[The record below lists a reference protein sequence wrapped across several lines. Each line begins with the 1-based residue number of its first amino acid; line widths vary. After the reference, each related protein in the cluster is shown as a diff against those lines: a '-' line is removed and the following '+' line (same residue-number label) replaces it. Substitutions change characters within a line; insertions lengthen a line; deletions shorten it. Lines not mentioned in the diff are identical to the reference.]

1 MPDQLRPFLAIFWS
15 GWTAT
20 WPTQLLALI
29 WIAWAVSWVVGS
41 FFSGRTEKRVMT
53 GDSLAFHLP
62 IIVGAVL
69 MTPWTAQ
76 ILGER
81 PLWNVGKGGIYFL
94 EVLTVAGTL
103 FTWWARIH
111 LGRFWSNAI
120 TRKED
125 HRVIDTGPY
134 GLVRH
139 PIYTGLIG
147 AMLATGIAVGTITT
161 LLGALLITFGLWRK
175 ARMEEGFLTI
185 ELGADAYG
193 SYCRRVPML
202 IPFLPQR

>member
-1 MPDQLRPFLAIFWS
+1 MTHEPNQFLAFVWS

-29 WIAWAVSWVVGS
+29 WIAWLVSWVVGS

-81 PLWNVGKGGIYFL
+81 PLWNVGKGGIYLL
-94 EVLTVAGTL
+94 EGLTVAGTL

-120 TRKED
+120 TRKEG

-139 PIYTGLIG
+139 PIYTGLLVGLLGTALAIG
-147 AMLATGIAVGTITT
+147 APYGFIATALILVG
-161 LLGALLITFGLWRK
+161 LIIKLHVEEERMRDTFRTDYEAYSRRS
-175 ARMEEGFLTI
+175 AR
-185 ELGADAYG
+185 
-193 SYCRRVPML
+193 L
-202 IPFLPQR
+202 IPGVY